1 MNASEIKKALNLR
14 HSPVIFNNR
23 ENAFNSLKH
32 YVKSCYCV
40 VLGSDCKFWVV
51 CFSDAMRLQKQGY
64 ELAI

>member
-1 MNASEIKKALNLR
+1 MNANEIKKSLNLR
-14 HSPVIFNNR
+14 HSPAIFNNR

-40 VLGSDCKFWVV
+40 VLGDNSKFWVV
-51 CFSDAMRLQKQGY
+51 CFSDAARLEKMGY